1 MAGPSLPNTS
11 SLSDIM
17 SAVKNIV
24 TALATA
30 AQNYLN
36 VQGAVNAANISA
48 PLVVTTQ
55 AGRICS
61 VSVLAGGSA
70 SGFIYD
76 GVSLT
81 ATTKPLYV
89 IPTSVGTEP
98 YVVNLPV
105 SFGILVVPGSGQIV
119 TISYSINATNTVLT

>member
-1 MAGPSLPNTS
+1 MAGPALSNTA

-36 VQGAVNAANISA
+36 VQGAVNAANISV
-48 PLVVTTQ
+48 PTVVSTEP
-55 AGRICS
+55 GRMAS
-61 VSVLAGGSA
+61 VSVLVAGSA
-70 SGFIYD
+70 TGIIYD

-89 IPTSVGTEP
+89 IPTAVGTEP

-105 SFGILVVPGSGQIV
+105 SFGIVVAPGSGQIV
-119 TISYSINATNTVLT
+119 TISYSTNAATTG